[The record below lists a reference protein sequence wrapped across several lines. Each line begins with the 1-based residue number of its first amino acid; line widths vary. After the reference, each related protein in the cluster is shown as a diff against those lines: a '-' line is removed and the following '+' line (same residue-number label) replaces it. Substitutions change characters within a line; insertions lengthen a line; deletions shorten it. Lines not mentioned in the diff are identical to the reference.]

1 MAASAAQHV
10 WHLHT
15 RKAGF
20 GGFATGHIS
29 TTDYSQ
35 ILSKYDAI
43 IGATSEY
50 TRNNAG
56 SS

>member
-15 RKAGF
+15 RKAGY

-29 TTDYSQ
+29 KTDYSQ

-56 SS
+56 SG